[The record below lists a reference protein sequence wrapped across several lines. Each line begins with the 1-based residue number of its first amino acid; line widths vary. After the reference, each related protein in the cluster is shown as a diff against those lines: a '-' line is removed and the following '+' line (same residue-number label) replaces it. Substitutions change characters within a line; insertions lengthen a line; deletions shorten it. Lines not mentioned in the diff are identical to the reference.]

1 MGDTGTYGNR
11 GTVRD
16 RGVPVGSM
24 GFCGA
29 LWGLMGSIELYKAN
43 GLCGGYGHYGSPWV
57 SPAPQLCP
65 TAAALPSTWTLL
77 WPLRVPGPSA
87 SAWHRATMGCWWGL
101 PWTWR
106 AEAASIG
113 AAWGRRVAGMQAS
126 VIPRLW
132 VPWHWECPWLPT
144 DPSSWPVVRQRSGCA
159 GRMRRC
165 RDSASSSSQAA
176 PKQPPHELAPRWPPT
191 SCS

>member
-24 GFCGA
+24 GFCEA

-87 SAWHRATMGCWWGL
+87 SAWHRATMGMEMPPTLWGL
-101 PWTWR
+101 P
-106 AEAASIG
+106 
-113 AAWGRRVAGMQAS
+113 MDS
-126 VIPRLW
+126 VGHPTEFMGLPIEYLGWLMKCMGWLTGQMMSTGHPTETYG
-132 VPWHWECPWLPT
+132 VPHGT
-144 DPSSWPVVRQRSGCA
+144 
-159 GRMRRC
+159 
-165 RDSASSSSQAA
+165 
-176 PKQPPHELAPRWPPT
+176 
-191 SCS
+191 